1 MKYRMAP
8 TSAKP
13 RSALCTVLGSES
25 LAENRYCDSVVA
37 ARPVGRLDG
46 AVGDA
51 GVDDDDD
58 EGGGCSLA
66 RLAFS
71 VSLVA
76 SCFSPSWYA
85 AMASLIRPAPVDAIH
100 IRSGCR
106 LNWRWC
112 ARGVGVGWGF
122 KDAEFQKERNVLCTH
137 PVPRALLRGSRTP
150 WCTDDSA
157 RLRCLRHPASHG
169 CFPVAVVRPT

>member
-58 EGGGCSLA
+58 DEGGGCSLA

-85 AMASLIRPAPVDAIH
+85 AMASLIRPAPVEAIH
-100 IRSGCR
+100 IRSRCH
-106 LNWRWC
+106 LNWHWC
-112 ARGVGVGWGF
+112 AWGGCGVGV
-122 KDAEFQKERNVLCTH
+122 
-137 PVPRALLRGSRTP
+137 
-150 WCTDDSA
+150 
-157 RLRCLRHPASHG
+157 
-169 CFPVAVVRPT
+169 